1 VAGSLGVA
9 LVTLWWQAQQL
20 GGIGGINDV
29 LLLPALGFALVSFTL
44 RIARFH
50 LFLVA
55 LGARVPFGASVRA
68 QFAGFSLSMTPGKV
82 GELYKCYLIEQR
94 TGVPTARTAPI
105 LLFEKGMDALAF
117 SILAVATA
125 AILPNIA
132 GSINVAARSLAAVG
146 IVLILGVLMLRA
158 ARPDQL
164 TAWLMRV
171 VGRNRR
177 GRRVVELFRLTL
189 AGGADLLKPAILGGN
204 MALSLVARTCD
215 GLTLTLAAAALG
227 VNIPALAGIFVL
239 NSSGALGGASMLP
252 GGVGVVEASMSVL
265 LAGFGAST
273 SAALAAALVARFL
286 SFWLWVAI
294 GLVVLVRTGIASD
307 GARVS

>member
-1 VAGSLGVA
+1 
-9 LVTLWWQAQQL
+9 
-20 GGIGGINDV
+20 
-29 LLLPALGFALVSFTL
+29 
-44 RIARFH
+44 
-50 LFLVA
+50 
-55 LGARVPFGASVRA
+55 
-68 QFAGFSLSMTPGKV
+68 
-82 GELYKCYLIEQR
+82 
-94 TGVPTARTAPI
+94 
-105 LLFEKGMDALAF
+105 
-117 SILAVATA
+117 
-125 AILPNIA
+125 
-132 GSINVAARSLAAVG
+132 
-146 IVLILGVLMLRA
+146 
-158 ARPDQL
+158 
-164 TAWLMRV
+164 
-171 VGRNRR
+171 
-177 GRRVVELFRLTL
+177 
-189 AGGADLLKPAILGGN
+189 